1 MGDERRDEGDNH
13 EAKSSQPPLS
23 PTRAFAVLAMIAL
36 VGGLIVASATWNPSE
51 DVPADTQPSPQPTP
65 DRVRSPSASP
75 DGGGDPVL
83 SRSEALSL
91 FADLRHGLE
100 RAYRKRDLVLLG
112 NVVRRGS
119 PQFDRSRKDIRLLER
134 TNLLD
139 RTSVRTLKLTLISSE
154 PDVIVVSE
162 RALVRPRYIDDATYV
177 EVDVDL
183 VPTTTTSEW
192 TIERVGE
199 TWSIVSGE
207 QG

>member
-1 MGDERRDEGDNH
+1 M
-13 EAKSSQPPLS
+13 
-23 PTRAFAVLAMIAL
+23 
-36 VGGLIVASATWNPSE
+36 
-51 DVPADTQPSPQPTP
+51 
-65 DRVRSPSASP
+65 
-75 DGGGDPVL
+75 
-83 SRSEALSL
+83 SRGEALSL

-100 RAYRKRDLVLLG
+100 RAYRTRDLVLLG

-139 RTSVRTLKLTLISSE
+139 RTSVRTLKLTVISSE